1 MTRIILAA
9 AALVLASA
17 IGLHALFPR
26 YELHAV
32 GTDLARFDRWT
43 GRVTVSEPGKAA
55 WVIDVRTRERQLA
68 LHRPPNAAGDKR
80 AAGRPA
86 DVEAAG
92 SYRPPSER
100 VQGRQDILEAR
111 GSGTGRFIGHIARE
125 GRRSLLRWIEA
136 FFSGQ
141 EAEAADDTTS
151 E

>member
-26 YELHAV
+26 YELHPL
-32 GTDLARFDRWT
+32 GNDLARFDRWT

-55 WVIDVRTRERQLA
+55 WVTEPRSQERQLTP
-68 LHRPPNAAGDKR
+68 HRARNAAGEQL

-92 SYRPPSER
+92 SYRPPPER

-111 GSGTGRFIGHIARE
+111 GSSTGRFIGHIARE

-136 FFSGQ
+136 FFWGQ